1 MEVYKMDLTTI
12 TQIDT
17 TILFG
22 IGVGI
27 IIMSLA
33 TLYDRYTGA
42 ANNGS
47 GKQPNP
53 FEGWGKILEIA
64 GFKASNPFAKY
75 VPKIKEMLPGV
86 SDSTTSETTATATQE
101 ENLTPSAESN
111 DAGASKP
118 DFKAY
123 IDTLKYKLSGI
134 NFSLPG
140 RDKKNT
146 ESPVESGVAASVVKE
161 ADVSFDADEIIGD
174 KKKELDFDDNLISEM
189 ETAEDM
195 DVSGAVSEES
205 AGLDEDLSIDMDD
218 FDFGFDAG
226 NLGDNDQADEDD
238 FGLNLP
244 DEDLSD
250 DDSSFTAA
258 TDEFSFEDDNDN
270 FMESLKKDIVIE
282 KEDKIDFMSAME
294 GENLDVEEIKS
305 ELQEVLTTLNKY
317 KDYSH

>member
-1 MEVYKMDLTTI
+1 MDLTTI

-22 IGVGI
+22 IAVGI

-33 TLYDRYTGA
+33 TLYDRYMGG

-47 GKQPNP
+47 GKQLSNP
-53 FEGWGKILEIA
+53 FEGMGQILEIA
-64 GFKASNPFAKY
+64 GFKISNPFAKH
-75 VPKIKEMLPGV
+75 VPKIKEMLSGL
-86 SDSTTSETTATATQE
+86 SDSAKSETSATVTQE
-101 ENLTPSAESN
+101 ETLEPSAESN
-111 DAGASKP
+111 NVGASKP

-123 IDTLKYKLSGI
+123 FDTLKYKLSGI

-140 RDKKNT
+140 RDNKNT
-146 ESPVESGVAASVVKE
+146 ESPVESGSAASAVKE

-189 ETAEDM
+189 ESAEDM
-195 DVSGAVSEES
+195 DVGGAVTEES
-205 AGLDEDLSIDMDD
+205 AGLDQDLSIDMDD

-226 NLGDNDQADEDD
+226 NLGDDGQAEEDD

-270 FMESLKKDIVIE
+270 FMESLKKDIVIK

-317 KDYSH
+317 KSYSH

>member
-1 MEVYKMDLTTI
+1 MDLTTI

-22 IGVGI
+22 IAVGI

-47 GKQPNP
+47 EKLPSNP
-53 FEGWGKILEIA
+53 FGGIGQILEIA
-64 GFKASNPFAKY
+64 GLKASNPFAKY
-75 VPKIKEMLPGV
+75 IPKIKEKLARF
-86 SDSTTSETTATATQE
+86 SDSTKSETSETATQQ

-111 DAGASKP
+111 DAGAGKP

-123 IDTLKYKLSGI
+123 FDTLKYKLSGI

-140 RDKKNT
+140 RGNKET
-146 ESPVESGVAASVVKE
+146 QPGGESGAEASAVKE
-161 ADVSFDADEIIGD
+161 ADVSFDADEIAGD
-174 KKKELDFDDNLISEM
+174 KKQELDFDDNLISEM
-189 ETAEDM
+189 ESAEDM
-195 DVSGAVSEES
+195 DVGGEVSEES

-226 NLGDNDQADEDD
+226 DGGQSDEEDL
-238 FGLNLP
+238 GLNLP
-244 DEDLSD
+244 EEDPSD
-250 DDSSFTAA
+250 DDSSLTAA
-258 TDEFSFEDDNDN
+258 TDEISFEDDNDD

-294 GENLDVEEIKS
+294 GQNLDIGEIKS

-317 KDYSH
+317 KDQSK